1 VTFSRY
7 LVSAIAAVSVLLAG
21 CTAETTAAVTS
32 TPAAAAAPP
41 AVPVDPAGQGAG
53 DPDTTAPTTPA
64 IGSTKATPAAL
75 DVTTTVVPLTAGV
88 ADEVSGMAAATGAP
102 GVYFLVDDATG
113 TDTVVAVRAD
123 GALLARIGVAGM
135 SADNAEAMASGTCGP
150 LPLPAGTPDAQ
161 TCLYVGDIG
170 DNAARRAD
178 IAVFRFAEPDLA
190 DVPDESV
197 AADEWRYT
205 YPDGPR
211 NAEAMLLNPDGSLLV
226 VTKPA
231 AAGNLSHRMYR
242 GAPGGGELVLVREF
256 RPPDVERPLR
266 TLLTGNVITDL
277 AASPGRVLLLT
288 YDEVREFTAPT
299 PDADVA
305 TFPDWPQRRLPMPWL
320 TQAEAV
326 TGAANGCGYAVA
338 SEAGPGGGPGSLA
351 MMDCS

>member
-1 VTFSRY
+1 MTFSRY
-7 LVSAIAAVSVLLAG
+7 LVAATAAVSVLLAG
-21 CTAETTAAVTS
+21 CTTGTTSAVTG
-32 TPAAAAAPP
+32 TPSAAASSP
-41 AVPVDPAGQGAG
+41 AVPVDTAGQGSTGLAT
-53 DPDTTAPTTPA
+53 PAPTTTA
-64 IGSTKATPAAL
+64 TGSTKATPVAL
-75 DVTTTVVPLTAGV
+75 DVTTTVVPLAAGV

-113 TDTVVAVRAD
+113 TDTVVAVAAD
-123 GALLARIGVAGM
+123 GALLARVGVAGM

-150 LPLPAGTPDAQ
+150 LPLPAGTLDAQ

-170 DNAARRAD
+170 DNAAQRAD

-190 DVPDESV
+190 DVPDEPV

-205 YPDGPR
+205 YPDGPN
-211 NAEAMLLNPDGSLLV
+211 NAEAMLLASDGSLLV

-231 AAGNLSHRMYR
+231 AAGNLPHRIYR

-256 RPPDVERPLR
+256 RPPDAERPLR

-277 AASPGRVLLLT
+277 AATPGRVLLLT
-288 YDEVREFTAPT
+288 YDEVREYAAPT

-305 TFPDWPQRRLPMPWL
+305 SFPDWPQRRLPMPWL

-326 TGAANGCGYAVA
+326 TGAADGCGYAVT
-338 SEAGPGGGPGSLA
+338 SEAGPGGGTGSLA
-351 MMDCS
+351 VMNCG